1 MKGLSSLER
10 SVLECLG
17 KKNLTYEEIQ
27 FQSGL
32 HENVCFNI
40 LQALIIRGVL
50 ATDGARYR
58 ISENLSPLI
67 QEEINGMEAKLA
79 ESLELIEA
87 VLEQPAGRNFKFAK
101 IAMDSRDEKIFLA
114 MLSNLETFLLDAHKK
129 SEANVPL
136 KDRKVIFWGMGE
148 VNTLM
153 HQMIRGK

>member
-10 SVLECLG
+10 AVLECLG
-17 KKNLTYEEIQ
+17 KKALTYEEIQ
-27 FQSGL
+27 YQSGL

-58 ISENLSPLI
+58 INENLSPLI
-67 QEEINGMEAKLA
+67 QEEINGMSAKLA
-79 ESLELIEA
+79 ESMEIIEA
-87 VLEQPAGRNFKFAK
+87 VLDQPTGRNFKFAK

-129 SEANVPL
+129 AESSVPL
-136 KDRKVIFWGMGE
+136 KDRKVVFWGVGD
-148 VNTLM
+148 VSQLM

>member
-17 KKNLTYEEIQ
+17 KKSLSYEEIQ
-27 FQSGL
+27 YQSGL

-40 LQALIIRGVL
+40 IQALIIRGII

-58 ISENLSPLI
+58 LSENLSPLML
-67 QEEINGMEAKLA
+67 EEINGTEAKLA

-87 VLEQPAGRNFKFAK
+87 VLDQPANRNFKFAK

-114 MLSNLETFLLDAHKK
+114 MLSNLEAFLLDAHRKA
-129 SEANVPL
+129 EATVPL
-136 KDRKVIFWGMGE
+136 KSRKVVFWGVGE
-148 VNTLM
+148 VNGLM
-153 HQMIRGK
+153 NQMIRGR

>member
-1 MKGLSSLER
+1 MKGLSTLER
-10 SVLECLG
+10 SVLDCVG

-27 FQSGL
+27 TQSGL

-40 LQALIIRGVL
+40 IQALIIRGVL
-50 ATDGARYR
+50 ATDGFRYR

-67 QEEINGMEAKLA
+67 QEEINGMDAKLA

-87 VLEQPAGRNFKFAK
+87 VLEQPVKNFKFAK
-101 IAMDSRDEKIFLA
+101 IAMDARDEKIFLA

-129 SEANVPL
+129 SEAMIPL
-136 KDRKVIFWGMGE
+136 KERKVVFWGTGDMSS
-148 VNTLM
+148 LM